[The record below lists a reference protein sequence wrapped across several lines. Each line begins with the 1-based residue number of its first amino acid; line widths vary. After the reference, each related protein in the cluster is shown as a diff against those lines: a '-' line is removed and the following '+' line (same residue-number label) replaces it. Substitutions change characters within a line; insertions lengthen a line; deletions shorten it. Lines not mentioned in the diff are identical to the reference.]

1 MIDRDYVAQ
10 QIEKLCEH
18 GSLKEQL
25 EKRAGDY
32 VNIPELAA
40 HIIDAEKKAYAESEH
55 SPGAS
60 YAHMWFH
67 ILLPFIMSCL
77 LSAPAADVAPL
88 VHGRWEEIR
97 DPYGKIEG
105 WLCKCGREVM
115 GKYNYCPNCGA
126 KMDKEDT

>member
-18 GSLKEQL
+18 GNLKEQL

-32 VNIPELAA
+32 VNIPELTA

-77 LSAPAADVAPL
+77 LSAPAADVAP
-88 VHGRWEEIR
+88 VVYARWDDSLDGIT
-97 DPYGKIEG
+97 PF
-105 WLCKCGREVM
+105 CTACGCTHRCLIM
-115 GKYNYCPNCGA
+115 RPLYCPNCGA
-126 KMDKEDT
+126 KMDKEGA